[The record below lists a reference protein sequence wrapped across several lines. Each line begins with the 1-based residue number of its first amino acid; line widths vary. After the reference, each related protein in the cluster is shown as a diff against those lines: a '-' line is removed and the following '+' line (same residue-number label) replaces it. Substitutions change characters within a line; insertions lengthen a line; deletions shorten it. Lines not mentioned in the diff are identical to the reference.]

1 MDMVI
6 FLYVVL
12 PFVAIAAGLILL
24 LCCIHLL
31 REYYREIER
40 EEDKGI
46 YRDRDQ
52 IEGLDK
58 DLYSSGDISKIYYTY
73 TYTYT
78 IPYT

>member
-12 PFVAIAAGLILL
+12 PFVAIAAGLMLL

-46 YRDRDQ
+46 YRDRKGYRD
-52 IEGLDK
+52 
-58 DLYSSGDISKIYYTY
+58 
-73 TYTYT
+73 
-78 IPYT
+78 

>member
-46 YRDRDQ
+46 YRDR
-52 IEGLDK
+52 EG
-58 DLYSSGDISKIYYTY
+58 I
-73 TYTYT
+73 
-78 IPYT
+78 

>member
-1 MDMVI
+1 MELVI
-6 FLYVVL
+6 ILYLFL

-46 YRDRDQ
+46 YRDRER
-52 IEGLDK
+52 I
-58 DLYSSGDISKIYYTY
+58 
-73 TYTYT
+73 
-78 IPYT
+78 